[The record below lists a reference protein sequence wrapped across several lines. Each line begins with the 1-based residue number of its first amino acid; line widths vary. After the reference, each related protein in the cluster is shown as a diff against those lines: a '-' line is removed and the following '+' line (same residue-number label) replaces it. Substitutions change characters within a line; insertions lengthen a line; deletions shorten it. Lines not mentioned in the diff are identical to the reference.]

1 MLDDLTIKVSVAG
14 RAIPAHR
21 HRGPV
26 ATRACGQRR
35 GGRSLT
41 ISYCRGSGVR
51 RTLVIRAQC
60 APWSRTSAATWT
72 TTPTIQGTS
81 SPSLASATGWRR
93 GRRRES
99 RFPVARR
106 SLRSSVPTR
115 HTTGIERPRCVD
127 RLPSHISKMVVS
139 TVSGCGYISTKQDDR
154 CRRAVQC
161 KRGNRRS
168 RGSTSSHYGLRSS
181 RGRAPST
188 RGRQIGAGRH

>member
-1 MLDDLTIKVSVAG
+1 MPKAETLELDRCESGWAEPYEPRVLDDLTIKVSVAG

-21 HRGPV
+21 HRVPV

-60 APWSRTSAATWT
+60 APRSRTSAATWT

-115 HTTGIERPRCVD
+115 HTTGIESPWCAD
-127 RLPSHISKMVVS
+127 RLPSHNSKTVVS
-139 TVSGCGYISTKQDDR
+139 TVSGGGPKWTIDR
-154 CRRAVQC
+154 TIFELWL
-161 KRGNRRS
+161 G
-168 RGSTSSHYGLRSS
+168 TL
-181 RGRAPST
+181 
-188 RGRQIGAGRH
+188 

>member
-1 MLDDLTIKVSVAG
+1 MPKAETLELERCESGWAEPYEPRVLDDLTIKVSVAG

-21 HRGPV
+21 HRVPV

-106 SLRSSVPTR
+106 SLHSSVPTR

-139 TVSGCGYISTKQDDR
+139 TVSGGGPNKTE
-154 CRRAVQC
+154 
-161 KRGNRRS
+161 
-168 RGSTSSHYGLRSS
+168 LRTF
-181 RGRAPST
+181 RWEVLL
-188 RGRQIGAGRH
+188 